1 MLDLAI
7 LLFFL
12 GLLLVAVEIF
22 VPSLGLLSLM
32 AGACFIASITFA
44 FQESRTW
51 GFGFLG
57 GTLIVVP
64 ILIVVAFKVLP
75 VTPIG
80 KRMILA
86 GPDRTRAVR
95 GADVS
100 SAPRHGLLDR
110 EGVAAT
116 TLRPAGVVEIDGER
130 VDVITEGEWVDAG
143 TAVVVTEVE
152 GNRVVVRARDGAAT
166 EEST

>member
-1 MLDLAI
+1 MLDLAL

-12 GLLLVAVEIF
+12 GLLLVAIEVF

-32 AGACFIASITFA
+32 AGVSFIASITLA
-44 FQESRTW
+44 FQEGQEW
-51 GFGFLG
+51 GYGFLG
-57 GTLIVVP
+57 GTVVLVPALIW
-64 ILIVVAFKVLP
+64 LAFKLLP

-80 KRMILA
+80 KRMILSA
-86 GPDRTRAVR
+86 PDRKSAVR
-95 GADVS
+95 GEDVS
-100 SAPRHGLLDR
+100 ADPQHDLMDR
-110 EGVAAT
+110 NGIAST

-143 TAVVVTEVE
+143 TPVVVTEVE
-152 GNRVVVRARDGAAT
+152 ANRVVVRARDDAAT